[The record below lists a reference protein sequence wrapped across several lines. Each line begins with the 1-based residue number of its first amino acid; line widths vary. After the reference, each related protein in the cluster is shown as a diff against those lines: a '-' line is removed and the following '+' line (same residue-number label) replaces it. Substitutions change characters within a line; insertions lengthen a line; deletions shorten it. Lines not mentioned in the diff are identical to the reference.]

1 MFVAFD
7 DTDSVESMCTTYL
20 ATEVIDAMRDHDMI
34 GLPRLVRLNPA
45 VPWKTRGNAALS
57 MRFGRGR
64 GPCQMVGMIRDN
76 PIYSY
81 PECARPADL
90 GLVLGR
96 CSQLLRKWS
105 RVEEDA
111 SPGLVVSPK
120 KPRAKL
126 YWSAVRGIVQKG
138 EVLEELDRIG
148 AERFELEGGR
158 GVIGASAAMSWR
170 PMDHTY
176 EVIAYRERAR
186 WGTPRDVSD
195 ESVKEMDRKFP
206 STFNNYDQQAGRRAI
221 SPHTPCPVL
230 FGIRG
235 DVLSDLPQAMAAI
248 RSEPVDRWILF
259 LSNQGTDDHVLQR
272 WSELLPARTYSIRG
286 RIVSEPRTVPGGHT
300 LVTMMPDRS
309 IQQLD
314 LAAYEPSKSFR
325 EVVRGLRP
333 GDLVRTI
340 GELRAVPRTLNLEK
354 LEVLELASVSVK
366 TANPTC
372 PKCRKSMQS
381 MGWNAGYRC
390 KVCGDKRPAS
400 AETRMVEERTLGLG
414 WYEPPVSARRHLSKP
429 LKRTSLSLASSLV
442 DGQQRQ

>member
-20 ATEVIDAMRDHDMI
+20 ATEVIDAMRDHDLI

-45 VPWKTRGNAALS
+45 VPWKTRGNAALT

-64 GPCQMVGMIRDN
+64 GPCQMVGMIRDG

-81 PECARPADL
+81 PECIRSADP
-90 GLVLGR
+90 GLLMDR
-96 CSQLLRKWS
+96 CSKLLRQWS

-111 SPGLVVSPK
+111 SPGLVVSRV

-126 YWSAVRGIVQKG
+126 YWSAVRGIVQKS

-148 AERFELEGGR
+148 AQRYELEGGR

-170 PMDHTY
+170 PHDRTY
-176 EVIAYRERAR
+176 EVIAYRQRSR

-195 ESVKEMDRKFP
+195 ESVKEMDRLFP
-206 STFNNYDQQAGRRAI
+206 STFNNYDGVARRRAI
-221 SPHTPCPVL
+221 SPHTPCPIL

-235 DVLSDLPQAMAAI
+235 DKLSDLPQAMATV
-248 RSEPVDRWILF
+248 RSEPIDRWIMF
-259 LSNQGTDDHVLQR
+259 LSNQGTDDHVMES
-272 WSELLPARTYSIRG
+272 WGELLPARTYSIPG
-286 RIVSEPRTVPGGHT
+286 RIVSVPRTIAGGHS
-300 LVTMMPDRS
+300 LVTMLPDRS
-309 IQQLD
+309 DQPMD

-333 GDLVRTI
+333 GDRVRAV

-354 LEVLELASVSVK
+354 LEVLELAQVSVK
-366 TANPTC
+366 TANPVC
-372 PKCRKSMQS
+372 PKCHKSMQS
-381 MGWNAGYRC
+381 MGRSGGYRC
-390 KVCGDKRPAS
+390 RVCGAKLPEDMATRE
-400 AETRMVEERTLGLG
+400 AEGRTLSPG
-414 WYEPPVSARRHLSKP
+414 WYEPPVSARRHLSRP
-429 LKRTSLSLASSLV
+429 LKRTPYSLASSLV
-442 DGQQRQ
+442 DG